1 MNWLY
6 YNGLLDTDKGFLY
19 WLKKSMKF
27 KNILMNDLNKNKL
40 NIQKICSEYFLNYNI
55 IYTYYEI
62 LINNIISILSANI
75 FSDMDY
81 NIINPLIKASEL
93 NIDLM
98 KIISKNTIE
107 EKLNIC
113 FFMAQ
118 PRNFSITYDNNYIN
132 MYRTKCNISY
142 NKSLKKLN
150 TLCNNISSMIGYYQ
164 LKLDNNMNYMSI
176 IYNIDIMQLTSYYPI
191 YYNPIYIKNVY
202 NKTIYNMAILEQFYS
217 SSWDRVISAVRNTYS
232 NSSYDRFPL
241 NSTKFPIIQQYI
253 KNISYTKI

>member
-1 MNWLY
+1 MYEMIEVISMLNTINNNIGSLTESNLFSSESDITSLYRICKTLKTNLSQMYLYKIYNEARILNNFKDEYNMIRLLYIKGKYNMILDSLDTMNWLY
-6 YNGLLDTDKGFLY
+6 HNGLLDTDKGFLY
-19 WLKKSMKF
+19 WLKKSLKF

-40 NIQKICSEYFLNYNI
+40 NIQKICSEYSLNYNS
-55 IYTYYEI
+55 IYTYYEN

-118 PRNFSITYDNNYIN
+118 PRNFSVIYDDNYIN

-164 LKLDNNMNYMSI
+164 
-176 IYNIDIMQLTSYYPI
+176 
-191 YYNPIYIKNVY
+191 IKSL
-202 NKTIYNMAILEQFYS
+202 I
-217 SSWDRVISAVRNTYS
+217 
-232 NSSYDRFPL
+232 
-241 NSTKFPIIQQYI
+241 
-253 KNISYTKI
+253 